1 MKKQNISKKILYW
14 YDNNKR
20 DLPWRKKGSVKQRH
34 YFTLL
39 SEIMLQQTQVK
50 TVIPYFNNFIKKIP
64 NIKRLSKIRESN
76 LIKSWEGLG
85 YYSRAI
91 NLKKAAKKI
100 DSEFGG
106 KLPKTIDELKSLPGV
121 GDYTSRAIMAIAH
134 NKPVIPMDGNVERLI
149 KRIFYLK
156 KEKEINKK
164 NLLNKK
170 SFFDK
175 SKRSRDYAQ
184 AIMEIGA
191 LICKPKNPL
200 CFKCPISKNCISYKK
215 NDFEI
220 ITKIKSNKVKYFEAE
235 ICNNKDKY
243 LLIKNYKFNFLKNFF
258 IFPMKEVEK
267 KKFISSLNKKI
278 NIKMSNMDMKIVLKK
293 KAKFTKIKNSFM
305 LDKNNPQSVILPSFT
320 KKIFKSI
327 SNY

>member
-1 MKKQNISKKILYW
+1 MA
-14 YDNNKR
+14 
-20 DLPWRKKGSVKQRH
+20 
-34 YFTLL
+34 
-39 SEIMLQQTQVK
+39 
-50 TVIPYFNNFIKKIP
+50 
-64 NIKRLSKIRESN
+64 SN
-76 LIKSWEGLG
+76 
-85 YYSRAI
+85 
-91 NLKKAAKKI
+91 AAKYFLAGALFI
-100 DSEFGG
+100 AISFTTLITSDSITDHLGIETTNDCTDDDEDDCYEWPNETGCTIILGILCMGLIGLYCLVLSITSLVVGEGEKSQTNVQMIPGG
-106 KLPKTIDELKSLPGV
+106 PQPQPEEGKK
-121 GDYTSRAIMAIAH
+121 RAIMAIAH